1 MSLLNRFIVGLPG
14 LIVVVALA
22 LFALHR
28 NGAIETD
35 VLIDSSPQAVW
46 QVLTA
51 TADYPAWNPEIS
63 RLEGQLREGNV
74 IEFAEGTG
82 PDAMV
87 FHPRI
92 LVVRPERELRWKGY
106 VWLPGL
112 FDGEHWFVLEPVGNR
127 TRFIQGE
134 TFTGVLVGRLTLS
147 VLKATVDSMR
157 EMNEALKQRTEQT
170 SAASPDQSKEVD
182 RQKHAG

>member
-1 MSLLNRFIVGLPG
+1 MSLLKRCVVGLLG

-46 QVLTA
+46 HVLTA
-51 TADYPAWNPEIS
+51 TTDYPAWNPEIS

-87 FHPRI
+87 FHPQI

-134 TFTGVLVGRLTLS
+134 TFTGVLVGRLTLG
-147 VLKATVDSMR
+147 VLKDTVDSMR
-157 EMNEALKQRTEQT
+157 EMNEALKRRTEQI
-170 SAASPDQSKEVD
+170 SAPSPVQSKELN